1 MEKANSNKNAAR
13 KLERVLQPKALE
25 LYDVVSDPYETI
37 DLASK
42 ARHEQR
48 IKTLHQKLK
57 ALMSACGES
66 TIPPQLSHRN
76 KKKNQTK

>member
-13 KLERVLQPKALE
+13 KVERVLQPKAFE
-25 LYDVVSDPYETI
+25 LYDVVSDPYETR

-42 ARHEQR
+42 ASHEQR

-57 ALMSACGES
+57 ALMSECGES
-66 TIPPQLSHRN
+66 TIPPQLSHQN